1 MKTIDPMKMIAG
13 FSVFGAVAGIAVLA
27 SLPFTAPETL
37 STEEIAGDG
46 DGDGYEL
53 CLKTDA
59 PFFEGAPARCY
70 NRAALMKLAEA
81 PVTDSSG
88 APVSVA
94 LSHPT
99 DMTAETVISR
109 NCGVYV
115 DLKRDGWYALTSS
128 DQRREGYFIRACGA
142 LALMLEA
149 RAPEIVHFT
158 DGSPDTADMSGFL
171 GGAPFGLEPLV
182 SEVEGD
188 PVELTLGEA
197 PEKNGAGEGEGE
209 GEARSDAPRLSL
221 GDAPGEWRAERGD
234 QIVVMQ
240 ELALADFDGDG
251 VGEIMVFTRAGPRDG
266 TAVFYAVGLLE
277 KDSPQSPLSFRLSD
291 YAS

>member
-1 MKTIDPMKMIAG
+1 MRTIDPIKMIAG
-13 FSVFGAVAGIAVLA
+13 FSVFGAVAGIAILV
-27 SLPFTAPETL
+27 SLPFTVPETL
-37 STEEIAGDG
+37 STEEIAA
-46 DGDGYEL
+46 DGYEL

-59 PFFEGAPARCY
+59 PFFEGASARCY
-70 NRAALMKLAEA
+70 NRAALMALAEA
-81 PVTDSSG
+81 PITDSSG

-99 DMTAETVISR
+99 DTTAENVISR

-115 DLKRDGWYALTSS
+115 DLKREGWYALTSS

-149 RAPEIVHFT
+149 RPPEIVHFT
-158 DGSPDTADMSGFL
+158 DGSPDMADMSGFL
-171 GGAPFGLEPLV
+171 SGAPFGLEPLV

-197 PEKNGAGEGEGE
+197 PERNGAGDGEE
-209 GEARSDAPRLSL
+209 QSDAQRLSL
-221 GDAPGEWRAERGD
+221 GDAPGQWRAERGD

-251 VGEIMVFTRAGPRDG
+251 IGEIMVFTRAGPRDG

-277 KDSPQSPLSFRLSD
+277 KDSPESPLSFRLSD

>member
-1 MKTIDPMKMIAG
+1 MKTIDPVKMIAG
-13 FSVFGAVAGIAVLA
+13 FSVFGAVAGAAVLV

-37 STEEIAGDG
+37 STEEIAGG
-46 DGDGYEL
+46 GYEL
-53 CLKTDA
+53 CLKSGA
-59 PFFEGAPARCY
+59 PFFEGATARCY
-70 NRAALMKLAEA
+70 NRAALMALAEA
-81 PVTDSSG
+81 PITDGSG

-115 DLKRDGWYALTSS
+115 DLKREGWYALTSS
-128 DQRREGYFIRACGA
+128 DQRREAYFIRACGA

-149 RAPEIVHFT
+149 RPAEIVHFT
-158 DGSPDTADMSGFL
+158 DGSPSMADMAGFL
-171 GGAPFGLEPLV
+171 GGAPFGLEPPV

-188 PVELTLGEA
+188 PIELTLGAA
-197 PEKNGAGEGEGE
+197 PENSEAGEDKEESG
-209 GEARSDAPRLSL
+209 APSLSL
-221 GDAPGEWRAERGD
+221 GDAPGEWRAVRGD
-234 QIVVMQ
+234 QVVVMQ

-251 VGEIMVFTRAGPRDG
+251 VGEILVFSRAGPRDG

-277 KDSPQSPLSFRLSD
+277 KDSPESPLSFRLSD

>member
-1 MKTIDPMKMIAG
+1 MRTIDPAKMIAG
-13 FSVFGAVAGIAVLA
+13 FSVFGAVAGIAVLV

-37 STEEIAGDG
+37 STEEVAE
-46 DGDGYEL
+46 DGYEL
-53 CLKTDA
+53 CLKSEA
-59 PFFEGAPARCY
+59 PFFEGASARCY
-70 NRAALMKLAEA
+70 SRAALMALAEA
-81 PVTDSSG
+81 PITDSSG

-128 DQRREGYFIRACGA
+128 DQRREAYFIRACGA

-149 RAPEIVHFT
+149 RPAQIVHFT
-158 DGSPDTADMSGFL
+158 DGSPTMADMSGFL

-188 PVELTLGEA
+188 PRELTLGEA
-197 PEKNGAGEGEGE
+197 PEKNDIDEGE
-209 GEARSDAPRLSL
+209 EASGAPRLSL
-221 GDAPGEWRAERGD
+221 GDSPGEWRAVRGD

-240 ELALADFDGDG
+240 ELALADFDDDG
-251 VGEIMVFTRAGPRDG
+251 VGEILVFSRAGPRDG